1 METGTLYHGGYSPI
15 YAGGTNVQVEVDI
28 EPTNKSYVLIE
39 KTTDLVTWEKIGRDI
54 VDTSRGVGI
63 FTVDP
68 NTYIRLKL
76 FGGIGNMGYTVNFTT

>member
-15 YAGGTNVQVEVDI
+15 YAGGANVQVEVDI

-63 FTVDP
+63 FTVAP

-76 FGGIGNMGYTVNFTT
+76 FGGIGNMGYTVNFTP